1 MRQTRKEQQRQRQRE
16 SQRPGRCKR
25 KSYSEAMIEG
35 ALRTERVF
43 LGVSILRNTAK
54 TLSKGEGVVC
64 LPRVRIEHITERV
77 EKILGQGQE
86 ESILVYVRTNNAD
99 REGATMIVLIYRQLL
114 GNLKK
119 NRVEQ
124 TILSGI
130 LPVVG

>member
-1 MRQTRKEQQRQRQRE
+1 M
-16 SQRPGRCKR
+16 S
-25 KSYSEAMIEG
+25 EG
-35 ALRTERVF
+35 ALGTERVF

-54 TLSKGEGVVC
+54 TLSKGEGVVVC
-64 LPRVRIEHITERV
+64 LPRARIEHITERV
-77 EKILGQGQE
+77 KKILGHGLE

-99 REGATMIVLIYRQLL
+99 REGATRIVLIYRQLL